1 MRALLSRLT
10 LAASALFFLPWVHA
24 QNADARKEIEAASQ
38 AALSA
43 AQQGPAEVKLGGQ
56 AVLKLPD
63 NMMFVP
69 RLQADRL
76 MAAYGNGK
84 DPSLLGVVLPK
95 ADEDDWLITVNFE
108 KTGYIKDDDARN
120 WNVSELLDSLREGT
134 KQSNVERVK
143 RGFPELLIDGWVEAP
158 KYDSK
163 TQRLVWSVAAKH
175 KDDGAQSDPTV
186 NYNTY
191 ALGREGYITLDLIT
205 QQSQV
210 PKDKGAVLALLNNID
225 YVEGKRYADFN
236 SSTDK
241 VAEYGLAALVAGVA
255 AKKLGLFAV
264 IGAFLLK
271 FGKIGLIA
279 VAALGGGIW
288 SRLRRKKADPAG
300 PGQQ

>member
-1 MRALLSRLT
+1 M
-10 LAASALFFLPWVHA
+10 
-24 QNADARKEIEAASQ
+24 
-38 AALSA
+38 
-43 AQQGPAEVKLGGQ
+43 
-56 AVLKLPD
+56 
-63 NMMFVP
+63 
-69 RLQADRL
+69 
-76 MAAYGNGK
+76 
-84 DPSLLGVVLPK
+84 
-95 ADEDDWLITVNFE
+95 
-108 KTGYIKDDDARN
+108 
-120 WNVSELLDSLREGT
+120 
-134 KQSNVERVK
+134 
-143 RGFPELLIDGWVEAP
+143 
-158 KYDSK
+158 
-163 TQRLVWSVAAKH
+163 WSVAAKH

-241 VAEYGLAALVAGVA
+241 VAEYGLALVAGVA

-271 FGKIGLIA
+271 FAKVGLIA

-300 PGQQ
+300 PASSDRTPVKVLLLLLSGFKYLKFGKLLATGGSMLLSVAAYAWVFGWRYAAGFVLLLGARAGPLRGGRQRGRKWARPCSFLSWAPGSS